1 MEKGSGSIMYTEK
14 EAGLLSPGL
23 LAYIGD
29 GVYELMARKY
39 SLEKGHRKLHDIHQ
53 NTIYLVNASSQA
65 NLLAGIEDSLTE
77 REKDIVRRGKNAKTG
92 NIPNNAEIMA
102 YRMSTGFEALIGY
115 LHLSNQ
121 EDRLE
126 EIWDKIVLFLE
137 E

>member
-1 MEKGSGSIMYTEK
+1 MYTEK
-14 EAGLLSPGL
+14 TASLLSPGL

-29 GVYELMARKY
+29 SVYELMVRKY

-53 NTIYLVNASSQA
+53 NTISLVNASSQA
-65 NLLAGIEDSLTE
+65 NFLVEIKDSLTE
-77 REKDIVRRGKNAKTG
+77 KEKNIVRRGKNTKTG
-92 NIPNNAEIMA
+92 NVPNNAEIMA

-121 EDRLE
+121 QDRLD
-126 EIWDKIVLFLE
+126 EIWDMIVMFLE